1 MAIIKLLLF
10 LLLLDLIMAVILKI
24 FVDDSE
30 DDGSMNTDTE
40 KTGNEP
46 DKSDNSDKY

>member
-1 MAIIKLLLF
+1 MVIIKLVLF

-24 FVDDSE
+24 FVDNSE
-30 DDGSMNTDTE
+30 DDDE